1 MRRQLLALLTLL
13 IAAIPTGSAL
23 AWIGPFQGNDT
34 GGIIAWSP
42 AAQHDA
48 RRIAAAH
55 CARYGKLA
63 RITSVWPKYGQY
75 IGFSCRL
82 PYAYYVPQHHH
93 RRHRHTV
100 LHVRD

>member
-1 MRRQLLALLTLL
+1 MRRMLLALMLF
-13 IAAIPTGSAL
+13 AIPAAGASA
-23 AWIGPFQGNDT
+23 WVGPYRGNDT

-48 RRIAAAH
+48 RMIAAAH

-63 RITSVWPKYGQY
+63 RITSVWPRYGQY

-82 PYAYYVPQHHH
+82 PHSYYVGRHY
-93 RRHRHTV
+93 RRGHAV
-100 LHVRD
+100 LRVRD